1 MLVTKLWSHEHIY
14 NMIWFKRKNF
24 VGDVIDRDHD
34 VITFIQNTIVL
45 RRPGVVIF
53 ADIIKIITSFIKH
66 IFKDSRTQEKLKELK
81 ITF

>member
-1 MLVTKLWSHEHIY
+1 
-14 NMIWFKRKNF
+14 MIWIKRKNF

-66 IFKDSRTQEKLKELK
+66 IFKDSRKAKRIKNYVLKWNRYLYFL
-81 ITF
+81 I